1 MCTYNKA
8 SRRYFLFY
16 TSTRSMFFKR
26 RHKPALRPSKA
37 YYHSSDLPSL
47 PPSTQSHND
56 QLPFLSRARFSA
68 LPHLQIIG
76 EEKQNLTLLIAVL
89 YIIDLFGVL
98 PFITLPSLLVQLGVL
113 GIPLVLSII
122 VLQIYTSFL
131 LSQCWIM
138 AESFD
143 PSITQKSRYPY
154 AAIADLAYGRC
165 LSIFVRILLDISI
178 FATAIPS
185 LVLAAQNLELV
196 GERITDNEF
205 SFSFCYWV
213 IILGIFC
220 CPLMWLRSPK
230 YMRGLAIFSLIVLIV
245 IVILLWFCLFA
256 SAPLGKPF
264 EGVSLELPSL
274 LALLNGY
281 SILAFQF
288 DIHPMLLTLQIDM
301 QQKSQVYWAAFSGIT
316 VTCAIA
322 IFGSIIAIYKFG
334 TMIADNLLES
344 LPKSLPLYFLLIL
357 IAVQLCFS
365 IIVGSSAMFLQIE
378 NYLHIREAF
387 SWKRIALRSSVVG
400 LEVLIAE
407 FVPNFGVLMDIVGGT
422 IIAPLV
428 FILPPLLYRR
438 IRRMERVHQRFATES
453 SYGSIPLDLNFES
466 VHTDMEQLLMLEQQ
480 QQRGVSLS
488 WRLRLRKSW
497 LHILKCWYGLKCDFT
512 ASLSVMV
519 FGVLATIISTYLNI
533 FSLADLFRYEATC
546 FFNMTKDVVT
556 NQKY

>member
-1 MCTYNKA
+1 
-8 SRRYFLFY
+8 
-16 TSTRSMFFKR
+16 MFFKR

-37 YYHSSDLPSL
+37 YYHSNDPPSL
-47 PPSTQSHND
+47 PPSTQPHND

-68 LPHLQIIG
+68 LPHLQTIG
-76 EEKQNLTLLIAVL
+76 EEKENLTLFIAVL
-89 YIIDLFGVL
+89 YVVDLFGVL
-98 PFITLPSLLVQLGVL
+98 PFITLPALLVQLGFL
-113 GIPLVLSII
+113 GIPLVLSVI

-143 PSITQKSRYPY
+143 PSILQKSRYPY
-154 AAIADLAYGRC
+154 AAIADLAYGRY
-165 LSIFVRILLDISI
+165 LSLFVRILLDISI

-185 LVLAAQNLELV
+185 LVIAAQNLELV
-196 GERITDNEF
+196 GERITDDEF

-213 IILGIFC
+213 IIIGIFC

-230 YMRGLAIFSLIVLIV
+230 HMRGLTIFSLFVLIM

-256 SAPLGKPF
+256 SMPLGKPF
-264 EGVSLELPSL
+264 EGVNFEIPSF

-301 QQKSQVYWAAFSGIT
+301 QHKSQVYWAAFSGIT
-316 VTCAIA
+316 ITCAIA
-322 IFGSIIAIYKFG
+322 IFGSIIAAYKFG

-344 LPKSLPLYFLLIL
+344 LPKSVPLYVLLIL
-357 IAVQLCFS
+357 IALQLCFS

-378 NYLHIREAF
+378 NYLQIKEAF

-407 FVPNFGVLMDIVGGT
+407 FVPNFDVLMDVVGGT
-422 IIAPLV
+422 IVAPLV

-438 IRRMERVHQRFATES
+438 ISRMERLHQRVATES
-453 SYGSIPLDLNFES
+453 SYGSIPLDLNFEP
-466 VHTDMEQLLMLEQQ
+466 VHSDVEQLLMLEQQ
-480 QQRGVSLS
+480 QRSGVPLS
-488 WRLRLRKSW
+488 CRLRMRKYW
-497 LHILKCWYGLKCDFT
+497 LHILKCWYRLKCDLT
-512 ASLSVMV
+512 VSLSVML
-519 FGVLATIISTYLNI
+519 FGALTTIISTYLNV
-533 FSLADLFRYEATC
+533 FSITDLFRYEATC
-546 FFNMTKDVVT
+546 FFNMTKDVAK